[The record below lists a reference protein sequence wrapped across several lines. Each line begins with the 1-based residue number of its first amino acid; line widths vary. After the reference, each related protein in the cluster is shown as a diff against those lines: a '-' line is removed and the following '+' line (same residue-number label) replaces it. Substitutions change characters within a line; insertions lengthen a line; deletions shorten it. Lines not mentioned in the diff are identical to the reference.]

1 MELDKY
7 RQAMSFLTNPKY
19 INRNTVLVPFEGL
32 SKEPGYSPPITREK
46 FKEGTKL
53 TDYIETNISG
63 STGSSTPG
71 EGVKVNNETFN
82 AIVNLKIPYNDKL
95 KLLGELAYGSNRTNV
110 DLSQLGKKYGIDLG
124 TETYKDKYSNYK
136 VGGEYTTDG
145 GTRLRAMIDPE
156 NKSANF
162 SVVSEFADGGIVERE
177 GFANGKKLKPYG
189 MTSYEMDQARI
200 DNLNFEI
207 EKRNKLGV
215 KTIAPQL
222 EKSTGYERSNINK
235 LIQKG
240 RVTRP
245 LSKEELVTQYI
256 NKAIAEN
263 KTIGEMTK
271 KAIGDYIS
279 ADLPKG
285 SKGRLE
291 NHTTAKIIKKQ
302 FPELFKT
309 LYTKNSGALDQLA
322 RNTDLLDI
330 PINDF
335 IKDPTK
341 IRRERSGST
350 IRKGQNTARLRIL
363 QGKLKLG
370 PRDFA
375 VSEAQDDFIVNINNA
390 IKKDNNLVL
399 KNPKLMELVSTTFD
413 NTPGSPTYGQ
423 IISKARNEEKIKAD
437 IKKGFFSNEHLT
449 PKALEKMNTE
459 FPTNKL
465 LIPRSTNSNLI
476 KSSQNYLK
484 NNRNDK
490 NAIQALEG
498 LTNKFNININTESGK
513 IGPKQGA
520 TVEGNKLL
528 SYENQL
534 KTMGFNSPDV
544 NFNIVKDITKE
555 ELQKTKSSMKEQV
568 NRFKEL
574 LNPQEQ
580 NLVEKFGKQ
589 LNSGVPIDEIINS
602 LPVREAQIVK
612 NMGSKIA
619 SLSKLGLKGLQE
631 LTIGTGLP
639 GIALTLGLQIPLTVY
654 EASQGKSGSEMLN
667 SATFGLL
674 GKSENDILIEMGGED
689 AVKGLELEEKLNK
702 LNDLKEQ
709 FKTADEEIRF
719 TSPDDIATFNEDKI
733 KEQILKRKNNIIK
746 EYSDIANSIQENDL
760 QYQKKLDEIRAAKLD
775 REQARLDIGQMEAYN
790 KPIDEIGISES
801 GVFEEEINKANAEQ
815 NAKEK
820 TNPVNKK
827 PYPNVMQGT
836 VGEPVDNIIDRN
848 FAYAVGGR
856 VGFKKGSKDKDSP
869 VIPISPLTDLP
880 QNESRRDFL
889 KGIGAVGLGAV
900 ALGSGLL
907 KLGKAAAPIS
917 EITKIVKGTTAPSW
931 MDSLIT
937 KIIKEGVELKSDPNL
952 NVLVKKVQFKNPKTG
967 VEEEATLIFDK
978 QKNSYQI
985 EYSSN
990 ETVGGKYGDKVL
1002 LKVEPEY
1009 VYDPQLQKMV
1019 PTGKHKFNAI
1029 ESEPQVVNFDGDIEM
1044 TGENVTSKIIDLK
1057 SDISG
1062 LKSYVTGG
1070 KGIDKKVVKEKE
1082 SLVKRAE
1089 ETPLADIMDNP
1100 KYREYDF
1107 GDIDMEYDRMKDFDD

>member
-1 MELDKY
+1 MIVYGDPETWGMTVDQFLDF
-7 RQAMSFLTNPKY
+7 RRLERESFANGTNPKIKMILDMLRRGMDVDTISTITGATIEE
-19 INRNTVLVPFEGL
+19 INSVAKKAKPISTEKPVGPEEGISKNKTYSEIDILSNIEAKFPGGNTRDDIVYNPMPNPVPRMDEYMPEFEGL
-32 SKEPGYSPPITREK
+32 EDPRYRQS
-46 FKEGTKL
+46 
-53 TDYIETNISG
+53 
-63 STGSSTPG
+63 
-71 EGVKVNNETFN
+71 
-82 AIVNLKIPYNDKL
+82 
-95 KLLGELAYGSNRTNV
+95 EL
-110 DLSQLGKKYGIDLG
+110 
-124 TETYKDKYSNYK
+124 
-136 VGGEYTTDG
+136 
-145 GTRLRAMIDPE
+145 
-156 NKSANF
+156 
-162 SVVSEFADGGIVERE
+162 ADGGIVERE

-820 TNPVNKK
+820 TKPVNKK

-889 KGIGAVGLGAV
+889 KGIGAAGLGAV

-907 KLGKAAAPIS
+907 KLGKSLKTKEALSLLKKEAVGQPEWFAPL
-917 EITKIVKGTTAPSW
+917 V
-931 MDSLIT
+931 D
-937 KIIKEGVELKSDPNL
+937 KIILKGIRLEKDGKKLDSYVLQEGDKTLTL
-952 NVLVKKVQFKNPKTG
+952 NKNPYGTIEVDVQGGGAYDDTFTLRYNNSIGKNMYGEPTEFRDFKIIESRPKYQVSG
-967 VEEEATLIFDK
+967 MDESGFDYDLEPMEEYFSG
-978 QKNSYQI
+978 KN
-985 EYSSN
+985 
-990 ETVGGKYGDKVL
+990 L
-1002 LKVEPEY
+1002 LKLEKNATGILSDVEGLE
-1009 VYDPQLQKMV
+1009 KIA
-1019 PTGKHKFNAI
+1019 TGKIKDPKLAKTREQVRKKLIKIPAEDRII
-1029 ESEPQVVNFDGDIEM
+1029 ENYD
-1044 TGENVTSKIIDLK
+1044 
-1057 SDISG
+1057 
-1062 LKSYVTGG
+1062 Y
-1070 KGIDKKVVKEKE
+1070 
-1082 SLVKRAE
+1082 
-1089 ETPLADIMDNP
+1089 
-1100 KYREYDF
+1100 EYDI
-1107 GDIDMEYDRMKDFDD
+1107 DIPHEYND

>member
-1 MELDKY
+1 MIVYGDPETWGMTVDQFLDF
-7 RQAMSFLTNPKY
+7 RRLERESFADGTNPKIKMILDMLRRGMDVDTISTITGATIEE
-19 INRNTVLVPFEGL
+19 INSVAKKAKPISTEKPVGPEEGISKNKTYSEIDILSNIEAKFPGGNTRDDIVYNPMPNPVPRMDEYMPEFEGL
-32 SKEPGYSPPITREK
+32 EDPRYRQS
-46 FKEGTKL
+46 
-53 TDYIETNISG
+53 
-63 STGSSTPG
+63 
-71 EGVKVNNETFN
+71 
-82 AIVNLKIPYNDKL
+82 
-95 KLLGELAYGSNRTNV
+95 EL
-110 DLSQLGKKYGIDLG
+110 
-124 TETYKDKYSNYK
+124 
-136 VGGEYTTDG
+136 
-145 GTRLRAMIDPE
+145 
-156 NKSANF
+156 
-162 SVVSEFADGGIVERE
+162 ADGGIVERE

-820 TNPVNKK
+820 TKPVNKK

-889 KGIGAVGLGAV
+889 KGIGAAGLGAV

-907 KLGKAAAPIS
+907 KLGKSLKTKEALSLLKKEAVGQPEWFAPL
-917 EITKIVKGTTAPSW
+917 V
-931 MDSLIT
+931 D
-937 KIIKEGVELKSDPNL
+937 KIILKGIRLEKDGKKLDSYVLQEGDKTLTL
-952 NVLVKKVQFKNPKTG
+952 NKNPYGTIEVDVQGGGAYDDTFTLRYNNSIGKNMYGEPTEFTDFKIIESRPKYQVSG
-967 VEEEATLIFDK
+967 MDESGFDYDLEPMEEYFSGKDLLK
-978 QKNSYQI
+978 LQKNATGILS
-985 EYSSN
+985 
-990 ETVGGKYGDKVL
+990 D
-1002 LKVEPEY
+1002 VEGLE
-1009 VYDPQLQKMV
+1009 KIA
-1019 PTGKHKFNAI
+1019 TGKIKDPKLAKTRAQVRDKLSKKPAEDRII
-1029 ESEPQVVNFDGDIEM
+1029 ENYD
-1044 TGENVTSKIIDLK
+1044 
-1057 SDISG
+1057 
-1062 LKSYVTGG
+1062 Y
-1070 KGIDKKVVKEKE
+1070 
-1082 SLVKRAE
+1082 
-1089 ETPLADIMDNP
+1089 
-1100 KYREYDF
+1100 EYDI
-1107 GDIDMEYDRMKDFDD
+1107 DIPHEYND

>member
-1 MELDKY
+1 MIVYGDPETWGMKVDQFLDS
-7 RQAMSFLTNPKY
+7 RRLERESFADGTNPKIKMILDMLRRGMDVDTISTITGATIEE
-19 INRNTVLVPFEGL
+19 INSVAKKAKPISTEKPVGPEEGISKNKTYSEIDILSNIEAKFPGGNTRDDIVYNPMPNPVPRMDEYMPEFEGL
-32 SKEPGYSPPITREK
+32 EDPRYRQS
-46 FKEGTKL
+46 
-53 TDYIETNISG
+53 
-63 STGSSTPG
+63 
-71 EGVKVNNETFN
+71 
-82 AIVNLKIPYNDKL
+82 
-95 KLLGELAYGSNRTNV
+95 EL
-110 DLSQLGKKYGIDLG
+110 
-124 TETYKDKYSNYK
+124 
-136 VGGEYTTDG
+136 
-145 GTRLRAMIDPE
+145 
-156 NKSANF
+156 
-162 SVVSEFADGGIVERE
+162 ADGGIVERE

-341 IRRERSGST
+341 IRRERSEST

-375 VSEAQDDFIVNINNA
+375 VSEAQDDFVVNINNA

-423 IISKARNEEKIKAD
+423 IISKVRDEEKIKAD

-449 PKALEKMNTE
+449 PKVLEKMNTE

-476 KSSQNYLK
+476 KLSQSYLK
-484 NNRNDK
+484 NNQNDK

-820 TNPVNKK
+820 TKPVNKK

-889 KGIGAVGLGAV
+889 KGIGAAGLGAV

-907 KLGKAAAPIS
+907 KLEKSLKTKEALSLLKKEAVGQPEWFAPL
-917 EITKIVKGTTAPSW
+917 V
-931 MDSLIT
+931 D
-937 KIIKEGVELKSDPNL
+937 KIILKGIRLEKDGKKLDSYVLQEGDKTLTL
-952 NVLVKKVQFKNPKTG
+952 NKNPYGTIEVDVQGGGAYDDTFTLRYNNSIGKNMYGEPTEFTDFKIIESRPKYQVSG
-967 VEEEATLIFDK
+967 MDESGFDYDLEPMEEYFSGKDLLK
-978 QKNSYQI
+978 LQKNATGILS
-985 EYSSN
+985 
-990 ETVGGKYGDKVL
+990 D
-1002 LKVEPEY
+1002 VEGLE
-1009 VYDPQLQKMV
+1009 KIA
-1019 PTGKHKFNAI
+1019 TGKIKDPKLAKTRAQVRDKLSKKPAEDRII
-1029 ESEPQVVNFDGDIEM
+1029 ENYDYEYDIE
-1044 TGENVTSKIIDLK
+1044 I
-1057 SDISG
+1057 
-1062 LKSYVTGG
+1062 
-1070 KGIDKKVVKEKE
+1070 
-1082 SLVKRAE
+1082 
-1089 ETPLADIMDNP
+1089 PH
-1100 KYREYDF
+1100 EYND
-1107 GDIDMEYDRMKDFDD
+1107 

>member
-1 MELDKY
+1 MILDMLRRGMDVDTISTITGATIEEINSVAKKAKPISTEKPVGPEEGISKNKTY
-7 RQAMSFLTNPKY
+7 SEIDILSNIEAKFPGGNTRDDIVYNPMP
-19 INRNTVLVPFEGL
+19 NPVPRMDEYMPEFEGL
-32 SKEPGYSPPITREK
+32 EDPRNRQ
-46 FKEGTKL
+46 L
-53 TDYIETNISG
+53 
-63 STGSSTPG
+63 
-71 EGVKVNNETFN
+71 
-82 AIVNLKIPYNDKL
+82 
-95 KLLGELAYGSNRTNV
+95 EL
-110 DLSQLGKKYGIDLG
+110 
-124 TETYKDKYSNYK
+124 
-136 VGGEYTTDG
+136 
-145 GTRLRAMIDPE
+145 
-156 NKSANF
+156 
-162 SVVSEFADGGIVERE
+162 ADGGIVERE

-820 TNPVNKK
+820 TKPVNKK

-907 KLGKAAAPIS
+907 KLGKSLKTKEALSLLEKEAVGQPEWFAPL
-917 EITKIVKGTTAPSW
+917 V
-931 MDSLIT
+931 D
-937 KIIKEGVELKSDPNL
+937 KIILKGIRLEKDGKKLDSYVLQEGDKTLTL
-952 NVLVKKVQFKNPKTG
+952 NKNPYGTIEVDVQGGGAYDDTFTLRYNNSIGKNMYGEPTEFTDFKIIESRPKYQVSG
-967 VEEEATLIFDK
+967 MDESGFDYDLEPMEEYF
-978 QKNSYQI
+978 S
-985 EYSSN
+985 
-990 ETVGGKYGDKVL
+990 GKDL
-1002 LKVEPEY
+1002 LKLEKNATGILSDVEGLE
-1009 VYDPQLQKMV
+1009 KIA
-1019 PTGKHKFNAI
+1019 TGKIKDPKLAKTRAQVRDKLSKKPAEDRII
-1029 ESEPQVVNFDGDIEM
+1029 ENYD
-1044 TGENVTSKIIDLK
+1044 
-1057 SDISG
+1057 
-1062 LKSYVTGG
+1062 Y
-1070 KGIDKKVVKEKE
+1070 
-1082 SLVKRAE
+1082 
-1089 ETPLADIMDNP
+1089 
-1100 KYREYDF
+1100 EYDI
-1107 GDIDMEYDRMKDFDD
+1107 DIPHEYND

>member
-1 MELDKY
+1 MIVYGDPETWGMTVDQFLDS
-7 RQAMSFLTNPKY
+7 RRLERESFADGTNPKIKMILDMLRRGMDVDTISTITGATIEE
-19 INRNTVLVPFEGL
+19 INAVAKKAKPISTEKPVSPEEGISKNKTYSEIDILSNIEAKFPGGNTRDDIVYNPMPNPVPRMDEYMPEFEGL
-32 SKEPGYSPPITREK
+32 EDPRYRQS
-46 FKEGTKL
+46 
-53 TDYIETNISG
+53 
-63 STGSSTPG
+63 
-71 EGVKVNNETFN
+71 
-82 AIVNLKIPYNDKL
+82 
-95 KLLGELAYGSNRTNV
+95 EL
-110 DLSQLGKKYGIDLG
+110 
-124 TETYKDKYSNYK
+124 
-136 VGGEYTTDG
+136 
-145 GTRLRAMIDPE
+145 
-156 NKSANF
+156 
-162 SVVSEFADGGIVERE
+162 ADGGIVERE

-302 FPELFKT
+302 FPGLFKT

-820 TNPVNKK
+820 TKPVNKK

-889 KGIGAVGLGAV
+889 KGIGAAGLGAV

-907 KLGKAAAPIS
+907 KLGKSLKTKEALSLLKKEAVGQPEWFAPL
-917 EITKIVKGTTAPSW
+917 V
-931 MDSLIT
+931 D
-937 KIIKEGVELKSDPNL
+937 KIILKGIRLEKDGKKLDSYVLQEGDKTLTL
-952 NVLVKKVQFKNPKTG
+952 NKNPYGTIEVDVQGGGAYDDTFTLRYNNSIGKNMYGEPTEFTDFKIIESRPKYQVSG
-967 VEEEATLIFDK
+967 MDESGFDYDLEPMEEYFSGKDLLK
-978 QKNSYQI
+978 LQKNATGILS
-985 EYSSN
+985 
-990 ETVGGKYGDKVL
+990 D
-1002 LKVEPEY
+1002 VEGLE
-1009 VYDPQLQKMV
+1009 KIA
-1019 PTGKHKFNAI
+1019 TGKIKDPKLAKTRAQVRDKLSKKPADDRII
-1029 ESEPQVVNFDGDIEM
+1029 ENYDYEYDIE
-1044 TGENVTSKIIDLK
+1044 I
-1057 SDISG
+1057 
-1062 LKSYVTGG
+1062 
-1070 KGIDKKVVKEKE
+1070 
-1082 SLVKRAE
+1082 
-1089 ETPLADIMDNP
+1089 PH
-1100 KYREYDF
+1100 EYND
-1107 GDIDMEYDRMKDFDD
+1107 

>member
-1 MELDKY
+1 MIVYGDPETWGMTVDQFLDSRRLEQEKL
-7 RQAMSFLTNPKY
+7 F
-19 INRNTVLVPFEGL
+19 
-32 SKEPGYSPPITREK
+32 SKEPLSKNKTYSEIDILSNIDAKNPSGITREDIITYPMPE
-46 FKEGTKL
+46 FEGMEDPRNRQL
-53 TDYIETNISG
+53 
-63 STGSSTPG
+63 
-71 EGVKVNNETFN
+71 
-82 AIVNLKIPYNDKL
+82 
-95 KLLGELAYGSNRTNV
+95 EL
-110 DLSQLGKKYGIDLG
+110 
-124 TETYKDKYSNYK
+124 
-136 VGGEYTTDG
+136 
-145 GTRLRAMIDPE
+145 
-156 NKSANF
+156 
-162 SVVSEFADGGIVERE
+162 ADGGIVERE
-177 GFANGKKLKPYG
+177 EFSKGGEAKELKKLITSDREKFKKKFKPFLNKYFQNNLTQASEYLNLDRGRIQSIFRRSGEPLLTDRRRLSEAKPGGIDVAQFNIDIASKPNFKENLIKKLGSNSNYVDANELGGKLGIDVTDKKQKDYLLSILKKLNIKSKPNPISTRAKLYQISDSVKQLIKNPIKLIKGQAKSANLRKNYERNLDPELFNFKDSLKKITNNVTNQAGFKLNKEKVQKIEDIGHPISLQVASRYPKLFKNSNTVSLQSLIYQDPKLNRDILSKLGIDNSYSKIFEKLNSFVGKKITP
-189 MTSYEMDQARI
+189 EDQKIIRQ
-200 DNLNFEI
+200 LNKDMSDI
-207 EKRNKLGV
+207 RNRAV
-215 KTIAPQL
+215 
-222 EKSTGYERSNINK
+222 K
-235 LIQKG
+235 LIQEEAKRKPYFVG
-240 RVTRP
+240 QEKRIP
-245 LSKEELVTQYI
+245 L
-256 NKAIAEN
+256 
-263 KTIGEMTK
+263 
-271 KAIGDYIS
+271 
-279 ADLPKG
+279 
-285 SKGRLE
+285 
-291 NHTTAKIIKKQ
+291 
-302 FPELFKT
+302 
-309 LYTKNSGALDQLA
+309 
-322 RNTDLLDI
+322 
-330 PINDF
+330 
-335 IKDPTK
+335 
-341 IRRERSGST
+341 
-350 IRKGQNTARLRIL
+350 
-363 QGKLKLG
+363 
-370 PRDFA
+370 
-375 VSEAQDDFIVNINNA
+375 
-390 IKKDNNLVL
+390 
-399 KNPKLMELVSTTFD
+399 
-413 NTPGSPTYGQ
+413 
-423 IISKARNEEKIKAD
+423 IKAD
-437 IKKGFFSNEHLT
+437 IPKVGSAFKSENFKADMSVVDDFYRVGQPNQINPNVNKFKNFTETEKLQYVENLSKQNADNVAKFFANVTDKTTGRPVVPMNELNDLKFT
-449 PKALEKMNTE
+449 LETE
-459 FPTNKL
+459 IND
-465 LIPRSTNSNLI
+465 NLKQYI
-476 KSSQNYLK
+476 KSTK
-484 NNRNDK
+484 
-490 NAIQALEG
+490 ILE
-498 LTNKFNININTESGK
+498 
-513 IGPKQGA
+513 
-520 TVEGNKLL
+520 
-528 SYENQL
+528 
-534 KTMGFNSPDV
+534 
-544 NFNIVKDITKE
+544 NFNA
-555 ELQKTKSSMKEQV
+555 KEQS
-568 NRFKEL
+568 
-574 LNPQEQ
+574 
-580 NLVEKFGKQ
+580 LVEKFGKQ

-631 LTIGTGLP
+631 LTIGTGLF

-907 KLGKAAAPIS
+907 KLGKAVTPIS

-937 KIIKEGVELKSDPNL
+937 KILKEGIELKSDPNS
-952 NVLVKKVQFKNPKTG
+952 NVLIKKVKFKNPKTG
-967 VEEEATLIFDK
+967 VEEEATLTFDK
-978 QKNSYQI
+978 QKNSYEI
-985 EYSSN
+985 EYSSD
-990 ETVGGKYGDKVL
+990 ETVGGKYGDKVF

-1029 ESEPQVVNFDGDIEM
+1029 EAEPEIVNPDGDIEM
-1044 TGENVTSKIIDLK
+1044 TGENVASKIIDLR

-1070 KGIDKKVVKEKE
+1070 KGIDKKIVKEKE
-1082 SLVKRAE
+1082 ALVKRAE
-1089 ETPLADIMDNP
+1089 EDPLADIEDNP
-1100 KYREYDF
+1100 RYSPRHYDLDEF
-1107 GDIDMEYDRMKDFDD
+1107 SN

>member
-1 MELDKY
+1 MIVYGDPETWGMTVDQFLDS
-7 RQAMSFLTNPKY
+7 RRLERESFADGTNPKIKMILDMLRRGMDVDTISTITGATIEE
-19 INRNTVLVPFEGL
+19 INAVAKKAKPISTEKPVSPEEGISKNKTYSEIDILSNIEAKFPGGNTRDDIVYNPMPNPVPRMDEYMPEFEGL
-32 SKEPGYSPPITREK
+32 EDPRYRQS
-46 FKEGTKL
+46 
-53 TDYIETNISG
+53 
-63 STGSSTPG
+63 
-71 EGVKVNNETFN
+71 
-82 AIVNLKIPYNDKL
+82 
-95 KLLGELAYGSNRTNV
+95 EL
-110 DLSQLGKKYGIDLG
+110 
-124 TETYKDKYSNYK
+124 
-136 VGGEYTTDG
+136 
-145 GTRLRAMIDPE
+145 
-156 NKSANF
+156 
-162 SVVSEFADGGIVERE
+162 ADGGIVERE

-302 FPELFKT
+302 FPGLFKT

-375 VSEAQDDFIVNINNA
+375 VSEAQDDFIININNA

-820 TNPVNKK
+820 TKPVNKK

-889 KGIGAVGLGAV
+889 KGIGAAGLGAV

-907 KLGKAAAPIS
+907 KLGKSLKTKEALSLLKKEAVGQPEWFAPL
-917 EITKIVKGTTAPSW
+917 V
-931 MDSLIT
+931 D
-937 KIIKEGVELKSDPNL
+937 KIILKGIRLEKDGKKLDSYVLQEGDKTLTL
-952 NVLVKKVQFKNPKTG
+952 NKNPYGTIEVDVQGGGAYDDTFTLRYNNSIGKNMYGEPTEFTDFKIIESRPKYQVSG
-967 VEEEATLIFDK
+967 MDESGFDYDLEPMEEYFSGKDLLK
-978 QKNSYQI
+978 LQKNATGILS
-985 EYSSN
+985 
-990 ETVGGKYGDKVL
+990 D
-1002 LKVEPEY
+1002 VEGLE
-1009 VYDPQLQKMV
+1009 KIA
-1019 PTGKHKFNAI
+1019 TGKIKDPKLAKTRAQVRDKLSKKPADDRII
-1029 ESEPQVVNFDGDIEM
+1029 ENYDYEYDIE
-1044 TGENVTSKIIDLK
+1044 I
-1057 SDISG
+1057 
-1062 LKSYVTGG
+1062 
-1070 KGIDKKVVKEKE
+1070 
-1082 SLVKRAE
+1082 
-1089 ETPLADIMDNP
+1089 PH
-1100 KYREYDF
+1100 EYND
-1107 GDIDMEYDRMKDFDD
+1107 

>member
-1 MELDKY
+1 MIVYGDPETWGMKVDQFLDS
-7 RQAMSFLTNPKY
+7 RRLERESFADGTNPKIKMILDMLRRGMDVDTISTITGATIEE
-19 INRNTVLVPFEGL
+19 INAVAKKAKPISTEKPVSPEEGISKNKTYSEIDILSNIEAKFPGGNTRDDIVYNPMPNPVPRMDEYMPEFEGL
-32 SKEPGYSPPITREK
+32 EDPRNRQ
-46 FKEGTKL
+46 L
-53 TDYIETNISG
+53 
-63 STGSSTPG
+63 
-71 EGVKVNNETFN
+71 
-82 AIVNLKIPYNDKL
+82 
-95 KLLGELAYGSNRTNV
+95 EL
-110 DLSQLGKKYGIDLG
+110 
-124 TETYKDKYSNYK
+124 
-136 VGGEYTTDG
+136 
-145 GTRLRAMIDPE
+145 
-156 NKSANF
+156 
-162 SVVSEFADGGIVERE
+162 ADGGIVERE

-341 IRRERSGST
+341 IRRERSEST

-375 VSEAQDDFIVNINNA
+375 VSEAQDDFVVNINNA

-423 IISKARNEEKIKAD
+423 IISKVRDEEKIKAD

-449 PKALEKMNTE
+449 PKVLEKMNTE

-476 KSSQNYLK
+476 KLSQSYLK
-484 NNRNDK
+484 NNPNDK

-520 TVEGNKLL
+520 TIEGNKLL

-709 FKTADEEIRF
+709 FKTVDEEIRF

-733 KEQILKRKNNIIK
+733 KEQILKRKK
-746 EYSDIANSIQENDL
+746 
-760 QYQKKLDEIRAAKLD
+760 
-775 REQARLDIGQMEAYN
+775 
-790 KPIDEIGISES
+790 
-801 GVFEEEINKANAEQ
+801 
-815 NAKEK
+815 
-820 TNPVNKK
+820 
-827 PYPNVMQGT
+827 
-836 VGEPVDNIIDRN
+836 
-848 FAYAVGGR
+848 
-856 VGFKKGSKDKDSP
+856 
-869 VIPISPLTDLP
+869 
-880 QNESRRDFL
+880 
-889 KGIGAVGLGAV
+889 
-900 ALGSGLL
+900 
-907 KLGKAAAPIS
+907 
-917 EITKIVKGTTAPSW
+917 
-931 MDSLIT
+931 
-937 KIIKEGVELKSDPNL
+937 
-952 NVLVKKVQFKNPKTG
+952 
-967 VEEEATLIFDK
+967 
-978 QKNSYQI
+978 
-985 EYSSN
+985 
-990 ETVGGKYGDKVL
+990 
-1002 LKVEPEY
+1002 
-1009 VYDPQLQKMV
+1009 
-1019 PTGKHKFNAI
+1019 
-1029 ESEPQVVNFDGDIEM
+1029 
-1044 TGENVTSKIIDLK
+1044 
-1057 SDISG
+1057 
-1062 LKSYVTGG
+1062 
-1070 KGIDKKVVKEKE
+1070 
-1082 SLVKRAE
+1082 
-1089 ETPLADIMDNP
+1089 
-1100 KYREYDF
+1100 
-1107 GDIDMEYDRMKDFDD
+1107 

>member
-1 MELDKY
+1 
-7 RQAMSFLTNPKY
+7 
-19 INRNTVLVPFEGL
+19 
-32 SKEPGYSPPITREK
+32 
-46 FKEGTKL
+46 
-53 TDYIETNISG
+53 
-63 STGSSTPG
+63 
-71 EGVKVNNETFN
+71 
-82 AIVNLKIPYNDKL
+82 
-95 KLLGELAYGSNRTNV
+95 
-110 DLSQLGKKYGIDLG
+110 
-124 TETYKDKYSNYK
+124 
-136 VGGEYTTDG
+136 
-145 GTRLRAMIDPE
+145 
-156 NKSANF
+156 
-162 SVVSEFADGGIVERE
+162 
-177 GFANGKKLKPYG
+177 
-189 MTSYEMDQARI
+189 
-200 DNLNFEI
+200 
-207 EKRNKLGV
+207 
-215 KTIAPQL
+215 
-222 EKSTGYERSNINK
+222 
-235 LIQKG
+235 
-240 RVTRP
+240 
-245 LSKEELVTQYI
+245 
-256 NKAIAEN
+256 
-263 KTIGEMTK
+263 
-271 KAIGDYIS
+271 
-279 ADLPKG
+279 
-285 SKGRLE
+285 
-291 NHTTAKIIKKQ
+291 
-302 FPELFKT
+302 
-309 LYTKNSGALDQLA
+309 
-322 RNTDLLDI
+322 
-330 PINDF
+330 
-335 IKDPTK
+335 
-341 IRRERSGST
+341 
-350 IRKGQNTARLRIL
+350 
-363 QGKLKLG
+363 
-370 PRDFA
+370 
-375 VSEAQDDFIVNINNA
+375 
-390 IKKDNNLVL
+390 
-399 KNPKLMELVSTTFD
+399 
-413 NTPGSPTYGQ
+413 
-423 IISKARNEEKIKAD
+423 
-437 IKKGFFSNEHLT
+437 
-449 PKALEKMNTE
+449 MNTE

-820 TNPVNKK
+820 TKPVNKK

-907 KLGKAAAPIS
+907 KLGKSLKTKEALSLLGKEAVGQPEWFAPL
-917 EITKIVKGTTAPSW
+917 V
-931 MDSLIT
+931 D
-937 KIIKEGVELKSDPNL
+937 KIILKGIRLEKDGKKLDSY
-952 NVLVKKVQFKNPKTG
+952 VLQ
-967 VEEEATLIFDK
+967 E
-978 QKNSYQI
+978 
-985 EYSSN
+985 
-990 ETVGGKYGDKVL
+990 GDKTLTLNKKPYGTIEVDVQGGGAYDDTFTLRYNNSIGKNMYGEPTEFKDFKIIESRPKYQVSGMDESGFDYNLEPMEEYFSGKNL
-1002 LKVEPEY
+1002 LKLEKNATGILSDVE
-1009 VYDPQLQKMV
+1009 
-1019 PTGKHKFNAI
+1019 
-1029 ESEPQVVNFDGDIEM
+1029 
-1044 TGENVTSKIIDLK
+1044 
-1057 SDISG
+1057 G
-1062 LKSYVTGG
+1062 L
-1070 KGIDKKVVKEKE
+1070 EK
-1082 SLVKRAE
+1082 
-1089 ETPLADIMDNP
+1089 
-1100 KYREYDF
+1100 
-1107 GDIDMEYDRMKDFDD
+1107 

>member
-1 MELDKY
+1 MIVYGDPETWGMTVDQFLDF
-7 RQAMSFLTNPKY
+7 RRLERESFANGTNPKIKMILDMLRRGMDVDTISTITGATIEE
-19 INRNTVLVPFEGL
+19 INSVAKKAKPISTEKPVGPEEGISKNKTYSEIDILSNIEAKFPGGNTRDDIVYNPMPNPVPRMDEYMPEFEGL
-32 SKEPGYSPPITREK
+32 EDPRYRQS
-46 FKEGTKL
+46 
-53 TDYIETNISG
+53 
-63 STGSSTPG
+63 
-71 EGVKVNNETFN
+71 
-82 AIVNLKIPYNDKL
+82 
-95 KLLGELAYGSNRTNV
+95 EL
-110 DLSQLGKKYGIDLG
+110 
-124 TETYKDKYSNYK
+124 
-136 VGGEYTTDG
+136 
-145 GTRLRAMIDPE
+145 
-156 NKSANF
+156 
-162 SVVSEFADGGIVERE
+162 ADGGIVERE

-341 IRRERSGST
+341 IRRERSEST

-375 VSEAQDDFIVNINNA
+375 VSEAQDYFVVNINNA

-423 IISKARNEEKIKAD
+423 IISKVRDEEKIKAD

-449 PKALEKMNTE
+449 PKVLEKMNTE

-476 KSSQNYLK
+476 KLSQSYLK
-484 NNRNDK
+484 NNPKDE

-555 ELQKTKSSMKEQV
+555 ELQKTKNSMKEQV

-709 FKTADEEIRF
+709 FKTVDEEIRF

-820 TNPVNKK
+820 TKPVNKK

-889 KGIGAVGLGAV
+889 KGLGAVGLGAV

-907 KLGKAAAPIS
+907 KLRKSLKTKEALSLLGKEAVGQPEWFAPL
-917 EITKIVKGTTAPSW
+917 V
-931 MDSLIT
+931 D
-937 KIIKEGVELKSDPNL
+937 KIILKGIRLEKDGKKLDSYVLQEGDKTLTL
-952 NVLVKKVQFKNPKTG
+952 NKNPYGTIEVDVQGGGAYDDTFTLRYNNSIGKNMYGEPTEFRDFKIIESRPKYQVSG
-967 VEEEATLIFDK
+967 MDESGFDYNLEPMEEYFSG
-978 QKNSYQI
+978 KN
-985 EYSSN
+985 
-990 ETVGGKYGDKVL
+990 L
-1002 LKVEPEY
+1002 LKLEKNATGILSDVEGLE
-1009 VYDPQLQKMV
+1009 KIA
-1019 PTGKHKFNAI
+1019 TGKIKDPKLAKTREQVRKKLIKIPEKDRII
-1029 ESEPQVVNFDGDIEM
+1029 ENYDYEYDIE
-1044 TGENVTSKIIDLK
+1044 I
-1057 SDISG
+1057 
-1062 LKSYVTGG
+1062 
-1070 KGIDKKVVKEKE
+1070 
-1082 SLVKRAE
+1082 
-1089 ETPLADIMDNP
+1089 PH
-1100 KYREYDF
+1100 EYND
-1107 GDIDMEYDRMKDFDD
+1107 

>member
-1 MELDKY
+1 MIVYGDPETWGMKVDQFLDS
-7 RQAMSFLTNPKY
+7 RRLERESFADGTNPKIKMILDMLRRGMDVDTISTITGATIEE
-19 INRNTVLVPFEGL
+19 INSVAKKAKPISTEKPVGPEEGISKNKTYSEIDILSNIEAKFPGGNTRDDIVYNPMPNPVPRMDEYMPEFEGL
-32 SKEPGYSPPITREK
+32 EDPRYRQS
-46 FKEGTKL
+46 
-53 TDYIETNISG
+53 
-63 STGSSTPG
+63 
-71 EGVKVNNETFN
+71 
-82 AIVNLKIPYNDKL
+82 
-95 KLLGELAYGSNRTNV
+95 EL
-110 DLSQLGKKYGIDLG
+110 
-124 TETYKDKYSNYK
+124 
-136 VGGEYTTDG
+136 
-145 GTRLRAMIDPE
+145 
-156 NKSANF
+156 
-162 SVVSEFADGGIVERE
+162 ADGGIVERE

-341 IRRERSGST
+341 IRRERSEST

-375 VSEAQDDFIVNINNA
+375 VSEAQDDFVVNINNA

-423 IISKARNEEKIKAD
+423 IISKVRDEEKIKAD

-449 PKALEKMNTE
+449 PKVLEKMNTE

-476 KSSQNYLK
+476 KLSQSYLK
-484 NNRNDK
+484 NNQNDK

-709 FKTADEEIRF
+709 FKTA
-719 TSPDDIATFNEDKI
+719 
-733 KEQILKRKNNIIK
+733 
-746 EYSDIANSIQENDL
+746 
-760 QYQKKLDEIRAAKLD
+760 
-775 REQARLDIGQMEAYN
+775 
-790 KPIDEIGISES
+790 
-801 GVFEEEINKANAEQ
+801 
-815 NAKEK
+815 
-820 TNPVNKK
+820 
-827 PYPNVMQGT
+827 
-836 VGEPVDNIIDRN
+836 
-848 FAYAVGGR
+848 
-856 VGFKKGSKDKDSP
+856 
-869 VIPISPLTDLP
+869 
-880 QNESRRDFL
+880 
-889 KGIGAVGLGAV
+889 
-900 ALGSGLL
+900 
-907 KLGKAAAPIS
+907 
-917 EITKIVKGTTAPSW
+917 
-931 MDSLIT
+931 
-937 KIIKEGVELKSDPNL
+937 
-952 NVLVKKVQFKNPKTG
+952 
-967 VEEEATLIFDK
+967 
-978 QKNSYQI
+978 
-985 EYSSN
+985 
-990 ETVGGKYGDKVL
+990 
-1002 LKVEPEY
+1002 
-1009 VYDPQLQKMV
+1009 
-1019 PTGKHKFNAI
+1019 
-1029 ESEPQVVNFDGDIEM
+1029 
-1044 TGENVTSKIIDLK
+1044 
-1057 SDISG
+1057 
-1062 LKSYVTGG
+1062 
-1070 KGIDKKVVKEKE
+1070 
-1082 SLVKRAE
+1082 
-1089 ETPLADIMDNP
+1089 
-1100 KYREYDF
+1100 
-1107 GDIDMEYDRMKDFDD
+1107 